1 VAEERSDV
9 EEHLGDVPGTLE
21 TGTDEESTERIK
33 RDIEQTRG
41 EMGETIDEIQERLTF
56 ANLSDQVTEQV
67 NNVVDTAKTA
77 LYDATVGKAVNY
89 MKDITSGRSGGAVIG
104 TVKNNPVP
112 FVLIGAGAGLLAL
125 RTYRGNGSNGSSQ
138 RSSGNM
144 RALSSG
150 TENPSMGENSG
161 ASTLG
166 KVTGAVSDTVG
177 SAYEKVGELGG
188 TAMET
193 YDRQI
198 QDNPLI
204 VGAVA
209 MAVGA
214 AIGFAIPSTRYEG
227 ELMGDA
233 RNQLVDKA
241 QTVASDLAE
250 QAQSVATQVVDK
262 AKDTVNEAV
271 NSANA

>member
-9 EEHLGDVPGTLE
+9 EEQLGDVPGTLE
-21 TGTDEESTERIK
+21 AATDDESTERIK

-104 TVKNNPVP
+104 IVKSNPVP

-125 RTYRGNGSNGSSQ
+125 RAYRGNGGNGSSQ
-138 RSSGNM
+138 RSSGM

-150 TENPSMGENSG
+150 SGNLSDENSG
-161 ASTLG
+161 SSSTLG
-166 KVTGAVSDTVG
+166 KVTGAVSGTVG

-188 TAMET
+188 TAMQT
-193 YDRQI
+193 YDRQL
-198 QDNPLI
+198 QDNPLL

-214 AIGFAIPSTRYEG
+214 AVGFAIPSTRYEG